1 MVILCVPAAGNAAGG
16 ARNSELTIE
25 LGQSPDMS
33 GISVWVGDGKTEPE
47 IIKQDDKTA
56 WHIGSTVWSDENL
69 YLNINDAIA
78 QIFKE
83 YEDIYLDIEYYDE
96 KPSGVDASFF
106 EIRYIDAGG
115 AQARS
120 ETVWGGG
127 TERFVTATVKLTA
140 AQLNNSFNG
149 SDFVL
154 TTRSFLYGYS
164 GKGVKI
170 SKITLRPSDTQ
181 SFVTARIT
189 TDKTG
194 NIMYDTDKAKTFK
207 CSVLNRSDAETEV
220 GCTLRVLDDTG
231 SVIETQ
237 EKAVIAQK
245 GETAFYLDYQARRY
259 GTFTAE
265 LTVENGNNT
274 YTAKCPFSYNKY
286 ADGLNDRIGACVHLG
301 YSSRDPIKTLEL
313 VSNAGIGW
321 IRTEMHWKF
330 YETEKG
336 VYKLSAH
343 QKNCLENA
351 RKNNLKLLVI
361 LAFGNSLYME
371 NQDTSLPKTTAEKE
385 AFYNYVYNLVTELER
400 DYGDVVGAY
409 ELWNEPNMLSFN
421 NDSADYVDLA
431 RYTRAAMTAAGSDK
445 KLLGLSMTGLHSAEY
460 CQWCTDAYDQGL
472 GKYVDG
478 ITCHPYMEDRS
489 PELYD
494 LNAHIDIMHRLAKSH
509 GASPEVWAS
518 EHGWVTT
525 AYYGETMQ
533 AKYLV
538 RSFLTAMS
546 DSEFGNYFIYQF
558 QDDGNNPYD
567 KERQFGLLR
576 TWSEA
581 VVSYAAKK
589 SYTAIANM
597 NYQLKDLECVKHT
610 EGAAY
615 DSFRFEREDG
625 NAYTEV
631 VYNRYEADALY
642 SPKKP
647 KQGYS
652 LTVYDMYG
660 NHIETIHGDN
670 GIYTFTLTKE
680 PIYIKGNMGA
690 FEKAGNVISVEYP
703 SYGAMAGRE
712 ITIPFTD
719 SLGRDLEIAADLSV
733 GGFELVENNGII
745 NGSGSVRLKSTGA
758 DGEYNVRFVLYD
770 GETAVG
776 TLLSKITVGKPVE
789 IEIADFEQA
798 SAIDD
803 SHWKS
808 VIKIK
813 NTTNFDTISGVCEPA
828 EGEDPGAG
836 VYAVKFF
843 DLKPGEEQTLYM
855 NLPPMEKKRNVDI
868 EYKVTLDNEK
878 EYYVKGTTN
887 FQTASYAYNKPTIDG
902 TVNLSEWTGA
912 WVTADQPENAYSLV
926 NGTTWG
932 GKEDVSF
939 DLNTMWDEEN
949 LYMAFIVEDNVF
961 CNNEPIETMWAGDCV
976 QFGIEDIIGTG
987 KYIVDNVDRITTF
1000 VEMAFALLPSGPAI
1014 YRYSVIDPAI
1024 PVGPVDMSKCKLA
1037 VTRDENLTFY
1047 EIEIP
1052 WAEIYGRSQ

>member
-1 MVILCVPAAGNAAGG
+1 MKKTITILPALIMVILCVPAAGNAAGG

-237 EKAVIAQK
+237 EKAIIAQK

-660 NHIETIHGDN
+660 NEIKDNSRVKINGEPVYAAYKRELPKETQPPIPSVVRAEQKEMYKSVQLSGQRAGETGVDFIVLKNGKTYSDFLDN
-670 GIYTFTLTKE
+670 
-680 PIYIKGNMGA
+680 P
-690 FEKAGNVISVEYP
+690 
-703 SYGAMAGRE
+703 
-712 ITIPFTD
+712 TD
-719 SLGRDLEIAADLSV
+719 SAVYFNTVAPQDGQFSDEFYVQNAAGKMNIIIHYHSDNTYEKINLDLTSRLVITQTDSTVSCTIGYDLGECDAYVAQY
-733 GGFELVENNGII
+733 GNGRLK
-745 NGSGSVRLKSTGA
+745 NVVRLSAPVKSIEKVSGVDTIKA
-758 DGEYNVRFVLYD
+758 FVWEKGTMKPLLMNAELAVKED
-770 GETAVG
+770 EFINAGISESCKICLEGISDAEAVG
-776 TLLSKITVGKPVE
+776 VMVYRE
-789 IEIADFEQA
+789 D
-798 SAIDD
+798 SAWENI
-803 SHWKS
+803 
-808 VIKIK
+808 
-813 NTTNFDTISGVCEPA
+813 
-828 EGEDPGAG
+828 
-836 VYAVKFF
+836 
-843 DLKPGEEQTLYM
+843 
-855 NLPPMEKKRNVDI
+855 
-868 EYKVTLDNEK
+868 
-878 EYYVKGTTN
+878 
-887 FQTASYAYNKPTIDG
+887 
-902 TVNLSEWTGA
+902 
-912 WVTADQPENAYSLV
+912 QPENITGENIVYFNEIPTANKKYSTEYVFNSKSGLYRIAISDFTGAQLNNILV
-926 NGTTWG
+926 MYSDPAENASAMEKLLQSAKISEEEMIKTA
-932 GKEDVSF
+932 KE
-939 DLNTMWDEEN
+939 
-949 LYMAFIVEDNVF
+949 
-961 CNNEPIETMWAGDCV
+961 
-976 QFGIEDIIGTG
+976 
-987 KYIVDNVDRITTF
+987 
-1000 VEMAFALLPSGPAI
+1000 
-1014 YRYSVIDPAI
+1014 YRYELSLYYPNISDDTNERALSRVYNYIKSNEITVQD
-1024 PVGPVDMSKCKLA
+1024 SKA
-1037 VTRDENLTFY
+1037 VS
-1047 EIEIP
+1047 
-1052 WAEIYGRSQ
+1052 EIYNAYISDHK